1 MNEYML
7 NTNVS
12 LFDRMQSG
20 VSLQRD
26 VAAKNLPRMAHD
38 RPFVAGGEDCESQS
52 RLDDQHDEQS
62 RRGQGEEG
70 EVVCLLE
77 RTVLCGV
84 WFLIHMNITSQEW

>member
-1 MNEYML
+1 MHEYML

-26 VAAKNLPRMAHD
+26 IAAKNLPRMAHD
-38 RPFVAGGEDCESQS
+38 RPFFAGGEDCESQP

-84 WFLIHMNITSQEW
+84 WF